1 MPDTSTQPI
10 VVEVANGRYDCF
22 AYNTPPT
29 QRDKNLFAFLAGMGG
44 VSDSVADGRYHF
56 NADFSLFGT
65 VVTLDPIE

>member
-29 QRDKNLFAFLAGMGG
+29 QRDKNLFAFLDGMGG
-44 VSDSVADGRYHF
+44 VSDSVTDGRYHF
-56 NADFSLFGT
+56 NIEFGLLG
-65 VVTLDPIE
+65 VKVSLDPIE